1 MAAFTTIAAGVGLA
15 TTAATTGMS
24 FAQAGKQ
31 RKAMRQAER
40 DADEAMQA
48 ARKKLEVNVFDQLS
62 IQKEPY
68 ELEREALL
76 SQGAQAIQAGVES
89 ERGATATAGRIQ
101 MAQQEGQA
109 GIRSAMGQELQ
120 GLERLSAQEEGRLRD
135 INVQLDLEEVA
146 GAQLAAANAQEL
158 AAQATQQ
165 GFEGVTSFAGQLA
178 EFAPLYEKSAAARQ
192 IGRIEGMSGRQGMG
206 DATAI
211 QQKVAGLGTYSGVDF
226 SQVAGMK
233 RGEYLDFMSKQDP
246 NLLRNLRQEQL
257 GLYGFDPRVG
267 SSYGKLGRQVV
278 SGVKKGYGKL

>member
-31 RKAMRQAER
+31 KKAMRQAER

-62 IQKEPY
+62 IQKEPF

-89 ERGATATAGRIQ
+89 ERGAAATAGRIQ

-135 INVQLDLEEVA
+135 IGVQLDLEEVA
-146 GAQLAAANAQEL
+146 GAQLAAANSQEL

-165 GFEGVTSFAGQLA
+165 GMQGVTSMAQQLSS
-178 EFAPLYEKSAAARQ
+178 FAPLFEKAASAKQ
-192 IGRIEGMSGRQGMG
+192 
-206 DATAI
+206 
-211 QQKVAGLGTYSGVDF
+211 F
-226 SQVAGMK
+226 SQLQSDYAKAAESGNIA
-233 RGEYLDFMSKQDP
+233 SKFKDVISGNVIPFQQAVKVMGGP
-246 NLLRNLRQEQL
+246 T
-257 GLYGFDPRVG
+257 GTGYGFD
-267 SSYGKLGRQVV
+267 V
-278 SGVKKGYGKL
+278 SGIGGMRSDIFQDYMTKQNAQNLKKMRGYDFFK